1 MKRTRKFTPLAL
13 GLSLLVG
20 FALTLPAKVATAG
33 FLDLVED
40 ELGFFE
46 NVASEFEFVG
56 FETSAGATTTNTD
69 AYTTTDI
76 HFAGIAEGGSGGVW
90 EVTIDVLGDLG
101 PNGEPVL
108 CDPMSPVTITGG
120 TWTLET
126 LGGKV
131 KGQVEGTLEFR
142 PDGPVDGNCLGPV
155 EATVTLTVTSATG
168 QFQGVT
174 VATVANAS
182 LDHSFFPPILR
193 DKLQL
198 NSP

>member
-1 MKRTRKFTPLAL
+1 MMKRTRKFTPLAL

-40 ELGFFE
+40 ELDFFE
-46 NVASEFEFVG
+46 NVGSAFELVG

-101 PNGEPVL
+101 PNGEPAV
-108 CDPMSPVTITGG
+108 CMSPVSITGG
-120 TWTLET
+120 NWTLET

-131 KGQVEGTLEFR
+131 KGQVQGTLKFR

-168 QFQGVT
+168 QFEGVT
-174 VATVANAS
+174 GATVANAS

-193 DKLQL
+193 AWLQL